1 MASNNAKMLSLYCDR
16 GAILDGGALM
26 TFETVAEAVSVYTNE
41 IYRTE
46 VQGADP
52 LADRWA
58 EREAEPS

>member
-46 VQGADP
+46 VQGADQH
-52 LADRWA
+52 ADRWA